1 MPPTDASPLGIDVS
15 SNQGT
20 VDWNAV
26 SQANISFAYVR
37 ASLGAHSADS
47 QFAGNWSR
55 LRGTGLLRGAYHFFW
70 PLASATDQASHYLD
84 MVGNLMPGDLPPM
97 IDLEPAHIAQNPNQ
111 DVWSTVP
118 PDNRLPMILGWL
130 STVEHAFGLK
140 PFVYTYKSFIDG
152 LLGDSLQEL
161 SGYPLW
167 IAHYTNA
174 PQPNIPAAW
183 NTWTLWQ
190 FSEKG
195 QTNGVSGPVDQ
206 DLFSG
211 ALADLKALAKS

>member
-1 MPPTDASPLGIDVS
+1 MPPTNGSPLGIDVS
-15 SNQGT
+15 SNQGA

-70 PLASATDQASHYLD
+70 PLASATDQASHYID
-84 MVGNLMPGDLPPM
+84 VVGNLMPGDLPPM

-140 PFVYTYKSFIDG
+140 PFVYTRVSSRVCLAMACKNYPVIPCGLRTTLTLNSRTFQQRGTTGRFGSFRRTARPMG
-152 LLGDSLQEL
+152 
-161 SGYPLW
+161 
-167 IAHYTNA
+167 
-174 PQPNIPAAW
+174 
-183 NTWTLWQ
+183 
-190 FSEKG
+190 
-195 QTNGVSGPVDQ
+195 
-206 DLFSG
+206 
-211 ALADLKALAKS
+211 